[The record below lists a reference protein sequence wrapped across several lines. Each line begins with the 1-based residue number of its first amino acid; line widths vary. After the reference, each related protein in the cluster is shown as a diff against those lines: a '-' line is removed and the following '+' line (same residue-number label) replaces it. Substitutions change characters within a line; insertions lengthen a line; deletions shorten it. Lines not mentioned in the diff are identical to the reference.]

1 MLENLLQA
9 AEHLA
14 GFAIVLIA
22 LLALWGITA
31 LVGRYFIARTPSTA
45 SALPVPARAEP
56 TTVAPAEP
64 ATVPASDIPED
75 IIAVIASA
83 VTFMLDQ
90 RHQIVSV
97 RAAPSRWGI
106 QGKSDIHASH
116 RLR

>member
-22 LLALWGITA
+22 LLALWGVTA
-31 LVGRYFIARTPSTA
+31 LVGRYFIAKAPSPA
-45 SALPVPARAEP
+45 SVLPVPAR
-56 TTVAPAEP
+56 VEP
-64 ATVPASDIPED
+64 APVTPASTAADDIPED

-97 RAAPSRWGI
+97 RAAPSRWGV